1 MWTPG
6 LSEARQA
13 SEGPLESGA
22 TLVYTGTFLG
32 LALRVDGRV
41 HRPGREQAVRHQD
54 HRRAVRP
61 GGGHYPGAVA
71 RRDQGAE
78 YLPGESRGF
87 YKLAEPLVVR
97 LTRKQTEA
105 AYDNLR
111 TLLEEGAL

>member
-1 MWTPG
+1 MLVFSQYIETRYTADLLG
-6 LSEARQA
+6 A
-13 SEGPLESGA
+13 SS
-22 TLVYTGTFLG
+22 
-32 LALRVDGRV
+32 
-41 HRPGREQAVRHQD
+41 
-54 HRRAVRP
+54 
-61 GGGHYPGAVA
+61 GGG
-71 RRDQGAE
+71 DEGAE